1 MKTESKNLMLIYKA
15 WLETRWRFLAGLV
28 LLGAISL
35 YAIFRAPEIIAAR
48 EQFDSESL
56 PYAKYLW
63 ILLYKGYFQALWI
76 VSAVILGL
84 GGLWQE
90 QATGSANFTLSL
102 PVSRKL
108 LVITRAAVG
117 AAEAVILAIVPLL
130 LIWAFSPLAGYSFPL
145 NEAALHAVLIIGG
158 GLVFYAWGVLLS
170 HLMRNEFS
178 VITLAL
184 SVCLV
189 LYIAFNL
196 LRVEI
201 YNPFD
206 LMSGKHYLDPDTFL
220 LRGDLPWLPMGVYL
234 AITAALIFLAAK
246 IAERRDF

>member
-1 MKTESKNLMLIYKA
+1 MTKNKYSALIRKA

-28 LLGAISL
+28 LLGAISI
-35 YAIFRAPEIIAAR
+35 YAVVRAPNIIAAR

-76 VSAVILGL
+76 VSVVILGL

-90 QATGSANFTLSL
+90 QVAGSASFTLSL
-102 PVSRKL
+102 PITRKH
-108 LVITRAAVG
+108 LVISRAAVG
-117 AAEAVILAIVPLL
+117 AAEAIVLAIVPLI
-130 LIWAFSPLAGYSFPL
+130 LIWAISPLAGYSFPL
-145 NEAALHAVLIIGG
+145 YEAVLHSVLMVGG
-158 GLVFYAWGVLLS
+158 GLVFYGWGVLLS
-170 HLMRNEFS
+170 HSMRNEFS
-178 VITLAL
+178 VMALAL

-196 LRVEI
+196 LRMEI

-206 LMSGKHYLDPDTFL
+206 LMSGKYQLDPDTFL
-220 LRGDLPWLPMGVYL
+220 LRGDLPWLPLGVYVL
-234 AITAALIFLAAK
+234 VAATMIFIAAK

>member
-1 MKTESKNLMLIYKA
+1 MESKNFMLVHKA
-15 WLETRWRFLAGLV
+15 WLETRWRFMAGLI
-28 LLGAISL
+28 LLGAISV
-35 YAIFRAPEIIAAR
+35 YAVVRAPEIIAAR
-48 EQFDSESL
+48 EQFDAESL

-76 VSAVILGL
+76 ASAVILGL

-90 QATGSANFTLSL
+90 QSAESAGFTLSL
-102 PVSRKL
+102 PISRKR

-117 AAEAVILAIVPLL
+117 ASETVVLAVVPLL
-130 LIWAFSPLAGYSFPL
+130 LIWSVSPLAGYSFPL
-145 NEAALHAVLIIGG
+145 GEAALHAVLIIGG
-158 GLVFYAWGVLLS
+158 GLIFYAWGVLLS
-170 HLMRNEFS
+170 HLIRNEFS

-189 LYIAFNL
+189 LYIAFNV

-220 LRGDLPWLPMGVYL
+220 LRDDMPWLPLGVYL
-234 AITAALIFLAAK
+234 AVTGMMIFLAAK